1 MSARASTAGSERRNV
16 PPETGISRLL
26 MNILRFQVLHSTAR
40 AARPVSLYVASLFR
54 PRREESRNRRRRRRR
69 RCTWTIPP
77 ARHKSR
83 KKQNTS
89 HPFFRLPEQ
98 QQRRAFSYIY
108 FLINVDEC
116 GARPA
121 VTARFVLLF
130 PPCVLAPADS
140 SSICVKKTRREIPP
154 NYPR

>member
-26 MNILRFQVLHSTAR
+26 MNILRFQVLHSQSSSAR
-40 AARPVSLYVASLFR
+40 LSIRSQPFPPAARGITESETAQAPSLYLDYSACPSQVA
-54 PRREESRNRRRRRRR
+54 
-69 RCTWTIPP
+69 
-77 ARHKSR
+77 